1 MKKASVFIGSGIIIV
16 GIVVCGFLLVKQ
28 ELDKRSG
35 GKADNHK
42 SQEKPDKEE
51 QRQKEEM
58 RKAPKYAIGD
68 TVETMG
74 FSYMVEQVEITKD
87 SKGYRQPE
95 GMMPLSEYSDTT
107 LDESGNITNGY
118 SYVMVHLKIKNLS
131 GTEEILGVGN
141 IYFKVD
147 GMDVFEMGNS
157 GEFQYFGKEE
167 PGTYGKKYGLIPF
180 SGGEEQS
187 FIMIYVQRDDV
198 LVGNKLY
205 LDINPQGGYQ
215 EGVENETQRWILLK
229 DQ

>member
-42 SQEKPDKEE
+42 SQEKQDKEE

-58 RKAPKYAIGD
+58 RKAPKYGIGD

-74 FSYMVEQVEITKD
+74 FSYTVEQVEITKD
-87 SKGYRQPE
+87 SKGYRPPE
-95 GMMPLSEYSDTT
+95 GMMPLSEYSDTI
-107 LDESGNITNGY
+107 LDESGNITNEY
-118 SYVMVHLKIKNLS
+118 SYVMVHVKIKNLS
-131 GTEEILGVGN
+131 GTEEILSVGHMRFKVEGVGELE
-141 IYFKVD
+141 I
-147 GMDVFEMGNS
+147 EHS
-157 GEFQYFGKEE
+157 GEFQYLGEEE

-187 FIMIYVQRDDV
+187 FIMIYVQRDNE
-198 LVGNKLY
+198 LTGNKLY
-205 LDINPQGGYQ
+205 LDVNPQGGYQ